1 MNTHT
6 NIKSTIK
13 DTIFILIGT
22 LSAGF
27 GLKGFLLPNSFI
39 DGGAMGIAL
48 LTNEVTSIS
57 ISILVVLINIPF
69 LILAYSQL
77 GKIIAIKSV
86 LAIVTL
92 AIILYLIPYPIITQD
107 KLLISVFGGFF
118 LGTGIGMSI
127 RGGAVIDGTEILAI
141 YVSKKTGLTVGDV
154 ILLINLIIFS
164 FGVYIL
170 SVEIALYAVL
180 TYLSAAKTVD
190 FIIEGVEEY
199 IGITIISKE
208 SDEIR
213 KMIIEDLGRG
223 VTIYNGKGGYSPAG
237 EHSNSIDILF
247 TVITRLEIS
256 TLNQKIEAI
265 DDKAFIIMNSI
276 KDAKG
281 GIIKRRTFVD

>member
-1 MNTHT
+1 MSSHSNT
-6 NIKSTIK
+6 KSTIK

-48 LTNEVTSIS
+48 LTNELTSIS

-92 AIILYLIPYPIITQD
+92 AIILYIIPYPIITQD

-199 IGITIISKE
+199 IGITIISKH

-213 KMIIEDLGRG
+213 KMIIEELGRG

-256 TLNQKIEAI
+256 TINQKIEAI

>member
-27 GLKGFLLPNSFI
+27 GLKGFLPNSFI